1 MLQSS
6 TLKFLKDIRKN
17 NNREWFE
24 ANRKRYE
31 AAKDDFEKFIAALV
45 KELTKVNKN
54 FAGLEPK
61 DCVFRIYRDIRFSK
75 DKTPYKSNLSASI
88 IEGGKKS
95 GKSGIYVHIE
105 PDGEWGNMIAGGM
118 WQPEAPKLK
127 SIRQEIEYHTDEF
140 KKIINN
146 KDFKKW
152 FGSLEE
158 EQKLKNAPKGI
169 DKDHPD
175 AELFKFTSY
184 IVSHPIKDKDVTSDA
199 LLKECVAGYKAMRPL
214 IDFLNRATA

>member
-1 MLQSS
+1 MLQKS

-24 ANRKRYE
+24 TNRRRYE
-31 AAKDDFEKFIAALV
+31 AAKEDFEQFLSLLI

-61 DCVFRIYRDIRFSK
+61 DCVFRIYRDVRFSK

-88 IEGGKKS
+88 KEGGKK
-95 GKSGIYVHIE
+95 GDKCGIYIHIE
-105 PDGEWGNMIAGGM
+105 PDGEWGNMIAGGF
-118 WQPEAPKLK
+118 WQPDSPLLK
-127 SIRQEIEYHTDEF
+127 SIRQEIEYHTPEF
-140 KKIINN
+140 KKIINS

-152 FGSLEE
+152 FGELEGE
-158 EQKLKNAPKGI
+158 KLKNVPKGI

-175 AELFKFTSY
+175 VELFKYTSY
-184 IVSHPIKDKDVTSDA
+184 IISHEIKTKDVTSNA
-199 LLKECVAGYKAMRPL
+199 LLKECVSGYKVMKPL
-214 IDFLNRATA
+214 LDFLNRSVI